1 MSIKQGDKLMEK
13 IIALSK
19 NRGFIFQAGE
29 LYGGMAGIY
38 DYGPLGSLLKN
49 NIKNLWIK
57 KFVESRKDMFL
68 LDSAI
73 VMGEEALTASGH
85 VGGFSDPLVRDKKTG
100 KDYRADHLLEDA
112 GIENPENMTIDEM
125 TFTIRAKNILSP
137 YGNELDDVREFN
149 LMLKTQLGSS
159 SDSSS
164 TAYLRPETAQG
175 IFINYKNIMDSM
187 HPKIPF
193 GVAQIGKAYRNEITP
208 RNFIF
213 RLRELEQMEIEYF
226 IHPSTW
232 KEEFEYWKDEILE
245 WAEMIGL
252 DMSKLHD
259 VEIEGEDRAHYSER
273 TVDFEF
279 EYPFGQKEL
288 YGLAYRT
295 DYDLKKHGISSKVK
309 LQYTDSITNDTFIP
323 HVIEPSLGL
332 DRTIL
337 AVLLSAYREDEVD
350 GNKRI
355 YLAFKPSLAPYK
367 IAISPLVK
375 NKEHIV
381 SKAEEIFGS
390 LKVEFGNVVWDDN
403 GNIGKRYRR
412 QDEIGTPFCVVVDY
426 DTLEEGN
433 KNFGTISVRYRD
445 TAEQER
451 VAITELKEYF
461 LKKLQN

>member
-1 MSIKQGDKLMEK
+1 MKNEEQIMEK
-13 IIALSK
+13 IISLCK
-19 NRGFIFQAGE
+19 NRGFIFQAGD
-29 LYGGMAGIY
+29 LYGGLSGIY

-57 KFVESRKDMFL
+57 KFVENRRDTYL

-73 VMGEEALTASGH
+73 VVGEKPLTASGH
-85 VGGFSDPLVRDKKTG
+85 VGGFSDPLVSDIKTG
-100 KDYRADHLLEDA
+100 KEYRADHLLEEAD
-112 GIENPENMTIDEM
+112 INPEGMSLEEM
-125 TFTIRAKNILSP
+125 TQSLKDNNILSP
-137 YGNELDDVREFN
+137 EGNALGDVREFN

-187 HPKIPF
+187 HPKVPF

-226 IHPSTW
+226 IHPDTW
-232 KEEFEYWKDEILE
+232 KPEFEYWKDEVNE
-245 WAEMIGL
+245 WAEIIGL
-252 DMSKLHD
+252 DMNKLHE
-259 VEIEGEDRAHYSER
+259 VEIGPEDRAHYSER
-273 TVDFEF
+273 TIDFEF

-295 DYDLKKHGISSKVK
+295 DYDLKKHAEFSKTK
-309 LQYTDSITNDTFIP
+309 LQYTDPKRNETYVP
-323 HVIEPSLGL
+323 HVIEPSMGL

-337 AVLLSAYREDEVD
+337 AVLCSAYKEDEID
-350 GNKRI
+350 GNTRS
-355 YLAFKPSLAPYK
+355 YLALNPLVAPYK
-367 IAISPLVK
+367 IAVSPLVK
-375 NKEHIV
+375 NKDHIV
-381 SKAEEIFGS
+381 EKANDVFGV
-390 LKVEFGNVVWDDN
+390 LKAEFGNVAWDDN
-403 GNIGKRYRR
+403 GNVGKRYRR

-426 DTLEEGN
+426 DTLEEGHAD
-433 KNFGTISVRYRD
+433 FGTVSVRYRD

-451 VAITELKEYF
+451 ISINDLEEYF
-461 LKKLQN
+461 KDKLS